1 MTFFTAGITVNP
13 LRADQRAFQSRAL
26 WRRVLGA
33 GALLALSFSAQA
45 FQAGMRQ
52 LTVPGA
58 DPIPVALFYP
68 TQAPAKAVPM
78 GLWAPEVAP
87 GAPAE
92 ARFKGL
98 ILLSHGTGGSEL
110 GHHNLA
116 TRLAEQGY
124 LVAAPRHPHDDWQ
137 DRKLVNSGRYFGE
150 RARQASRVIDAVL
163 ADPQWGPR
171 VPEGRI
177 GALGHSAGGYTVMA
191 LAADQVQPALAGQH
205 CRQVSDDPMFCRLG
219 NGALASTPGAQPV
232 AAVSEDATRV
242 GDPRIRAVLAM
253 APVGVVFDAAA
264 LQQVRVPVRIYTAQF
279 DQVLNSRYHGDW
291 LARQVPKAEAVS
303 VPGAGHFAFMAK
315 PSRSI
320 PSDAG
325 DPASD
330 PAGFDREAFQQ
341 GLAEDVVAFF
351 DRSLD
356 GGRVQP

>member
-1 MTFFTAGITVNP
+1 MTCFAASTTVNK
-13 LRADQRAFQSRAL
+13 LHSGQRASQARGL
-26 WRRVLGA
+26 LRRLFGA
-33 GALLALSFSAQA
+33 SALLALSLSAQA
-45 FQAGMRQ
+45 FQAGLRQ
-52 LTVPGA
+52 ITVPGA

-68 TQAPAKAVPM
+68 TQAAAKPIPM

-116 TRLAEQGY
+116 TRLAAQGY

-137 DRKLVNSGRYFGE
+137 DRSLVNSGHYFGE
-150 RARQASRVIDAVL
+150 RAHQASRVIDAVL

-171 VPEGRI
+171 IPQGRI

-205 CRQVSDDPMFCRLG
+205 CRQASDDPMFCHLG
-219 NGALASTPGAQPV
+219 KGALATAPGATPA
-232 AAVSEDATRV
+232 AAVPEQTTRV
-242 GDPRIRAVLAM
+242 GDPRVRAVLAM

-291 LARQVPKAEAVS
+291 LARQVPRAEAVS
-303 VPGAGHFAFMAK
+303 VPGAGHFAFMAR

-330 PAGFDREAFQQ
+330 PTGFDREAFQT
-341 GLAEDVVAFF
+341 GLADEVVAFF
-351 DRSLD
+351 DRNLD
-356 GGRVQP
+356 